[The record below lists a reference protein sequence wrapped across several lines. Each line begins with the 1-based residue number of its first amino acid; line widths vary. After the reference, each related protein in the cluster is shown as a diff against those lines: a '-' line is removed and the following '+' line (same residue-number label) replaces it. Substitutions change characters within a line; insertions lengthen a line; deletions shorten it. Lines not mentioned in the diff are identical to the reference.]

1 MKYLGQKEMDL
12 YRGYLKS
19 IEELEIKYNLDGRLH
34 AFNRAASLSDYLYA
48 LETKNGNRY
57 YGRDFFD
64 FIMEYDFPNP
74 QKLIEYLLFECFV
87 SQGLDFQ
94 YALSDY
100 SDYYRMCKELEYERF
115 EKYPKYLRT
124 YHDVVSRNY
133 NEVRDEV
140 ANRNFAKATEKYLD
154 LETSVDDYILLVPRQ
169 SKDLV
174 NEGNVLQHCVGSYIK
189 KVANGQSQIMF
200 LRSKKFKEDPL
211 VTVEIRENEIVQ
223 VRGQANRLP
232 TKEEKTAILK
242 FAKKKSLEFKSV
254 V

>member
-1 MKYLGQKEMDL
+1 
-12 YRGYLKS
+12 
-19 IEELEIKYNLDGRLH
+19 
-34 AFNRAASLSDYLYA
+34 
-48 LETKNGNRY
+48 
-57 YGRDFFD
+57 
-64 FIMEYDFPNP
+64 
-74 QKLIEYLLFECFV
+74 
-87 SQGLDFQ
+87 
-94 YALSDY
+94 
-100 SDYYRMCKELEYERF
+100 MCKELEYERF